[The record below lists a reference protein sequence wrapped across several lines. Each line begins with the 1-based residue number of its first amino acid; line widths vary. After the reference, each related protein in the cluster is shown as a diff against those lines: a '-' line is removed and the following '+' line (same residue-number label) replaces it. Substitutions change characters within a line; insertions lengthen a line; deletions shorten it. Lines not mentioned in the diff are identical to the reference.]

1 MQNVRARRGTRK
13 TNNVFQ
19 KQSSR
24 SHKKKEDNDLNKQKA
39 VISLVLLLSTRG
51 VGLTGEAHNNHVNA
65 LQQDW
70 KSPISDAHAVG
81 NILGFRVISQELVN
95 A

>member
-1 MQNVRARRGTRK
+1 MSARCGAGE

-19 KQSSR
+19 EQSCW
-24 SHKKKEDNDLNKQKA
+24 SHKEKEDNDFYQQKA
-39 VISLVLLLSTRG
+39 VIPIMLLLPARG
-51 VGLTGEAHNNHVNA
+51 VWLTGEAHNNHVNA